1 MKISRL
7 IIKNY
12 RNLKDVDICLG
23 ETVALIGENNS
34 GKSNLLR
41 AVTLPFLT
49 DESSFS
55 GKSLSWIDINDTAKD
70 KYYHYIIENQKSII
84 DGTIKCADFIKE
96 MPVVKVEVQLKADV
110 TENYFVKDLSYSV
123 ENGELVYGLR
133 YEYKPSKAEEIFKLV
148 KHVLM
153 QETVD
158 EISIKKVKMN
168 LLPTEFYAYSITVPD
183 KGSVAYDTLKLYK
196 YTALEAERDEFSR
209 TKERLGSK
217 SLVKVLQMGLSDDDK
232 LKVEKEYNHFF
243 EELKTVSKMDHVINW
258 QEESELED
266 AKEFFEHISILP
278 NMPPMQTILNSIRLG
293 YSDAELTLQGL
304 GYRNLIL
311 LLVLINSLMGKKNDV
326 ALNILTI
333 EEPEA
338 HLCINN
344 IRLMSSFLKAFASKN
359 KSAQLFYSTHS
370 TELINKMDLKNVV
383 IVHEGNAFS
392 LLQELEEEERDYLT
406 KNPNLDLFKLFFSKK
421 CILFEGISEEML
433 IRSYLDSKN
442 ELSDIELISFHK
454 GYTKIIEIWK
464 KVNSGTSNKLGIIRD
479 YDYQDKAKKDHDK
492 YDDGKTICVRTTDD
506 KTLEPEIVKT
516 GDNYTILKDKYGET
530 LGWKDMS
537 FEEMQKAWQNAKA
550 SDMLTICKD
559 IECGEL
565 PDLEMPKHIKDVLDF
580 MKKTSV
586 MVEGKK
592 S

>member
-12 RNLKDVDICLG
+12 RNLKDIDICLG
-23 ETVALIGENNS
+23 ETVVLIGENNS

-55 GKSLSWIDINDTAKD
+55 GKSLSWIDINDIAKE
-70 KYYHYIIENQKSII
+70 KYYHYIIENQKGIV
-84 DGTIKCADFIKE
+84 DGIIKCADFIKE

-183 KGSVAYDTLKLYK
+183 KGSVSYDTLKLYK

-258 QEESELED
+258 QEESELKD

-344 IRLMSSFLKAFASKN
+344 IKLMSSFLRVFASKN

-492 YDDGKTICVRTTDD
+492 YDDGKTICVRTTDE

-516 GDNYTILKDKYGET
+516 GDNYTILKDKHGEI

-537 FEEMQKAWQNAKA
+537 SEEMQKAWQNAKA

-559 IECGEL
+559 IECGDL

-580 MKKTSV
+580 MKKPSV
-586 MVEGKK
+586 IVEGE
-592 S
+592 